1 MADVARPALPT
12 TAYRP
17 AAFDQILQRVVT
29 GIILLVVALYVLA
42 LFLATNWLQ
51 RPFIGAF
58 IEKADLFN
66 DIRSTGSDLFP
77 AFTTAI
83 KPRDRLLEVDGVPVP
98 NSRALA
104 AVLAQHQPG
113 DVVMVTVAREVVD
126 ADNRPTG
133 APDQV
138 LPPIPVTLTTFAP
151 GDVFTLFVVPYGLGL
166 VYLITGLW
174 VFWVRRGEM
183 AGRVFAL
190 FCAVAAAAMGLIFDL
205 WTTHVFTWAWTLAV
219 PAAGGALITLGLV
232 FPQEIQFVQKYPLT
246 RLASF
251 VPVFLL
257 AGYAWFTLYAPGVAP
272 RAYIDGWRYEYYY
285 MGGGILFFFGMM
297 IYRALLSPSP
307 QAREQSRLILF
318 GAVVGFSL
326 ILFWAIAPLLKV
338 AITFT
343 IVYLVP
349 LIAFPLAVGYAI
361 LRYRLLET
369 DVLLSQGLVYSI
381 IGILTVTAYGLILTG
396 LSLLAGPGV
405 RANSPLVM
413 GLMIFVLVALFNP
426 VRDWLQRIVDRA
438 FFRGSRGSAGQLE
451 KFGRT
456 LTSAAT
462 LDEIHRALADQIT
475 STIRPQHFYLFLFD
489 PANDDYAAFAEGQ
502 QPAPTDLRFAGNS
515 GLVATL
521 GRERAALYLAPEVPL
536 PSPLLGERVRL
547 AVLGSAIY
555 APLPGQAGLVGWLAV
570 GPKLSGEAFTREDLR
585 FIETLADQSA
595 LAVERATSISD
606 LQRRVKELNVLSQMS
621 QAVNFTITY
630 DDLLELIYAQTAKI
644 AEARNFY
651 IILKDERTLAF
662 VYAFY
667 VENDERLI
675 AQENRPWQVGRGLAT
690 EVARTGQPIRTD
702 DYPAECRRRN
712 VQPRGKLF
720 KAWMGVPLNT
730 GAETIGVMSVAST
743 DPNIQFN
750 DEQLKVFWAIADQA
764 ASAIVKARLFRQTEQ
779 RARQL
784 ASLNDVS
791 ASMASTLELD
801 PLLQRIV
808 QSSIGILQCEAG
820 SLFLTDDE
828 TGESVFRVTEGPAGQ
843 NLIGLRIAPGK
854 GFVGQAVESGQPII
868 VNDVQNDPRWFR
880 GTDQQTGFL
889 TRAMLVV
896 PLRRGDKRIGAIQVL
911 NKKDGT
917 GFSDEDQTL
926 LTAFAGQA
934 AVAIENARLFTQ
946 TDQLLAARVE
956 ELSVMQRIDRELNTA
971 LDVRRVM
978 NITLNWAMRN
988 TEASAGS
995 VGIIIEN
1002 LLSIVATQGY
1012 THNTGPLRA
1021 LNSGPLPL
1029 DTGLFAEVVRSGN
1042 VSLLRDVRS
1051 HPDAQR
1057 HPLRTETRTLLI
1069 LPIKRERDVV
1079 GLMNLESP
1087 DAEAFTDEQV
1097 QFVTRLVDH
1106 ASVAITNAR
1115 LYAEVQA
1122 ANLAKTEFV
1131 SFVAHELKNPM
1142 ASIKG
1147 YTSLLLGGAVG
1158 APNEMQTQFLDT
1170 IHRNVDRMATIVS
1183 DLNDITQLETGRVR
1197 LELKDVEFQTILEEV
1212 IRANRP
1218 LIDAKQQ
1225 KLEVDAPADLPLV
1238 WADHKRTVQ
1247 VFTNLVS
1254 NAYKYTPEGGT
1265 IRLKVERSVNRWDPR
1280 GSPEVLH
1287 VAVTDTGI
1295 GISPDDQK
1303 KLFQKYYRTQ
1313 EGKDMAPGTGL
1324 GLNIVKTLVEL
1335 QGGLIWFESVFRQ
1348 GSTFHFTL
1356 PLSADHVQQ
1365 SLASAK

>member
-1 MADVARPALPT
+1 MADVVRPALPA

-17 AAFDQILQRVVT
+17 ATFDQILQRVVT
-29 GIILLVVALYVLA
+29 GIVLLVSALYVLT
-42 LFLATNWLQ
+42 LFLANNWLQ

-66 DIRSTGSDLFP
+66 DVRSQGSDAFP
-77 AFTTAI
+77 AFKADI
-83 KPRDRLLEVDGVPVP
+83 EPRDHLLAVDGLPVP
-98 NSRALA
+98 NSLALA
-104 AVLAQHQPG
+104 RVLVQRQPG
-113 DVVMVTVAREVVD
+113 EGVTLTIAREVRD
-126 ADNRPTG
+126 EDGQRTG
-133 APDQV
+133 APDET
-138 LPPIPVTLTTFAP
+138 LTFPLTLTTFTP
-151 GDVFTLFVVPYGLGL
+151 SDLLTLFIAPYALGL
-166 VYLITGLW
+166 VYLIIGLW

-190 FCAVAAAAMGLIFDL
+190 FCAVAAAAIGLIFDL
-205 WTTHVFTWAWTLAV
+205 WTTHALTWAWTLAV
-219 PAAGGALITLGLV
+219 PATGGALITLGLV
-232 FPQEIQFVQKYPLT
+232 FPQEIRFVQKYPVV
-246 RLASF
+246 RLMSF

-257 AGYAWFTLYAPGVAP
+257 AGYAWFTLYAPGAAP
-272 RAYIDGWRYEYYY
+272 RAYIDAWRYEYYY

-297 IYRALLSPSP
+297 IYRAGFSPSP
-307 QAREQSRLILF
+307 QAREQSLYILA
-318 GAVVGFSL
+318 GAVAGFSL
-326 ILFWAIAPLLKV
+326 ILFWAVAPLFGLS
-338 AITFT
+338 ITFN
-343 IVYLVP
+343 IGFLLP
-349 LIAFPLAVGYAI
+349 LICFPVAVAYAI

-369 DVLLSQGLVYSI
+369 DVLLSQGLVYSLL
-381 IGILTVTAYGLILTG
+381 GVLTVVAYGLILTG
-396 LSLLAGPGV
+396 LGLIVGPGV
-405 RANSPLVM
+405 SADSPLVM

-426 VRDWLQRIVDRA
+426 VRDRLQRIVDQA

-462 LDEIHRALADQIT
+462 LDEIHRALADQLT
-475 STIRPQHFYLFLFD
+475 RLIRPQHFYLFLRD
-489 PANDDYAAFAEGQ
+489 PANDDFGAFAEGAQ
-502 QPAPTDLRFAGNS
+502 SPPTDLRFAANS

-521 GRERAALYLAPEVPL
+521 ARERAALYLAPEVPL
-536 PSPLLGERVRL
+536 PSTLLGERVRL

-570 GPKLSGEAFTREDLR
+570 GPKLSGEAFTRDDLR

-595 LAVERATSISD
+595 LAVERATSIND

-644 AEARNFY
+644 AEARHFY
-651 IILKDERTLAF
+651 ILLKDERTLSF

-667 VENDERLI
+667 VDNDERLP
-675 AQENRPWQVGRGLAT
+675 AQENKPWQVGRGLAT
-690 EVARTGQPIRTD
+690 EVARSGQPIRTD
-702 DYPAECRRRN
+702 DYTLECRRRN

-764 ASAIVKARLFRQTEQ
+764 ASAIVKARLFRQTEE

-801 PLLQRIV
+801 PLLKRIV
-808 QSSIGILQCEAG
+808 QSSIAILQCEAG

-917 GFSDEDQTL
+917 GYSEEDQAL

-946 TDQLLAARVE
+946 TDQLLTARVE

-988 TEASAGS
+988 TQASAGS

-1002 LLSIVATQGY
+1002 LLSIIATLGY
-1012 THNTGPLRA
+1012 ADNTGPLR
-1021 LNSGPLPL
+1021 SGGPLPL
-1029 DTGLFAEVVRSGN
+1029 DAGLFGEVVKSGN
-1042 VSLLRDVRS
+1042 VSLIRDVRA

-1057 HPLRTETRTLLI
+1057 HPLRADTRTLLI
-1069 LPIKRERDVV
+1069 LPIKREREVV
-1079 GLMNLESP
+1079 GLMNLESA
-1087 DAEAFTDEQV
+1087 DAETFNDEQV

-1115 LYAEVQA
+1115 LFAEVQA

-1197 LELKDVEFQTILEEV
+1197 LELKDVSFQTIMDEV
-1212 IRANRP
+1212 IRTNRP

-1225 KLEVDAPADLPLV
+1225 TLEVDAPADLPTV
-1238 WADHKRTVQ
+1238 WADQKRTVQ

-1265 IRLKVERSVNRWDPR
+1265 IKLKVERSVNQWDPR

-1287 VAVTDTGI
+1287 IAVTDTGI

-1335 QGGLIWFESVFRQ
+1335 QGGQIWFESVFRQ

-1356 PLSADHVQQ
+1356 PLSTNHDEN
-1365 SLASAK
+1365 

>member
-1 MADVARPALPT
+1 MADVARPAFPT

-17 AAFDQILQRVVT
+17 ATFDQILQRVVT
-29 GIILLVVALYVLA
+29 GIILFTIGLYVLA
-42 LFLATNWLQ
+42 LFLAYTWIQ

-66 DIRSTGSDLFP
+66 DIRSEGEGVFP
-77 AFTTAI
+77 AFAAGI
-83 KPRDRLLEVDGVPVP
+83 KPRDRLIAVDGTPVP
-98 NSRALA
+98 NSLALA
-104 AVLAQHQPG
+104 AVLAQHRPG
-113 DVVMVTVAREVVD
+113 DVVMLTVEREVRD
-126 ADNRPTG
+126 AESNLTG
-133 APDQV
+133 EPDIR
-138 LPPIPVTLTTFAP
+138 LAPIPVTLIPFAS
-151 GDVFTLFVVPYGLGL
+151 GDVFNLFVVPYVLGL
-166 VYLITGLW
+166 CYLITGLW

-183 AGRVFAL
+183 AGRIFAL
-190 FCAVAAAAMGLIFDL
+190 FCAVAASALGLIFDV
-205 WTTHVFTWAWTLAV
+205 WTTHVLTWAWSLAI
-219 PAAGGALITLGLV
+219 PATGGALITLGLV
-232 FPQEIQFVQKYPLT
+232 FPQEIRFVQKYPAM

-257 AGYAWFTLYAPGVAP
+257 AGNVWFALYAPGVAP

-285 MGGGILFFFGMM
+285 MGLGVLFFFGMM
-297 IYRALLSPSP
+297 IYRAGFSPSP
-307 QAREQSRLILF
+307 QAREQSQYILV
-318 GAVVGFSL
+318 GAIAGFSL
-326 ILFWAIAPLLKV
+326 LLIWSIAPLLGQS
-338 AITFT
+338 ITFN
-343 IVYLVP
+343 IGFLLP
-349 LIAFPLAVGYAI
+349 LILFPLAVAYAI

-381 IGILTVTAYGLILTG
+381 IGALTVTAYGLILTG
-396 LSLLAGPGV
+396 LGLIAGPGV
-405 RANSPLVM
+405 RADSPVAM
-413 GLMIFVLVALFNP
+413 GLMIFVLVVLFNP
-426 VRDWLQRIVDRA
+426 MRERLQRVVDRA
-438 FFRGSRGSAGQLE
+438 FFRGSHSTAAQLE

-456 LTSAAT
+456 LTSAAA
-462 LDEIHRALADQIT
+462 LDEIHRALTDEIIHT
-475 STIRPQHFYLFLFD
+475 LRPQHFYLFLRD
-489 PANDDYAAFAEGQ
+489 PANNDYGAFAEGNQ
-502 QPAPTDLRFAGNS
+502 SPPTDLRFAANS

-521 GRERAALYLAPEVPL
+521 AHERAALYLAPDVPL

-606 LQRRVKELNVLSQMS
+606 LQRRVKELDVLSQMS

-630 DDLLELIYAQTAKI
+630 DDLLELIFAQTAKI
-644 AEARNFY
+644 AEASTFY
-651 IILKDERTLAF
+651 IILKDERSLSF

-667 VENDERLI
+667 VENDERLT
-675 AQENRPWQVGRGLAT
+675 AQENKPWQVGRGLAT
-690 EVARTGQPIRTD
+690 EVVRTGQPIRAD
-702 DYPAECRRRN
+702 DYAAECRRRN
-712 VQPRGKLF
+712 VQPRGKPF

-730 GAETIGVMSVAST
+730 GSETIGVMCVAST
-743 DPNIQFN
+743 DPNVQFN
-750 DEQLKVFWAIADQA
+750 DEQVKVFWAIADQA
-764 ASAIVKARLFRQTEQ
+764 ASAIVKARLFRQTED

-784 ASLNDVS
+784 ASLNEVS

-808 QSSIGILQCEAG
+808 HSAIAILQCEAG

-880 GTDQQTGFL
+880 GTDQQSGFI

-917 GFSDEDQTL
+917 GYSEEDQAL

-946 TDQLLAARVE
+946 TDQLLAARVQ
-956 ELSVMQRIDRELNTA
+956 ELSVMQRIDRDLNTA
-971 LDVRRVM
+971 LDVRRVV

-1012 THNTGPLRA
+1012 ADNTGPLRHG
-1021 LNSGPLPL
+1021 GPLPL
-1029 DTGLFAEVVRSGN
+1029 DAGLFADVVKSGD
-1042 VSLLRDVRS
+1042 VSLLREVRT

-1057 HPLRTETRTLLI
+1057 HPLRADTRTLLI

-1087 DAEAFTDEQV
+1087 NAEAFNDEQV

-1158 APNEMQTQFLDT
+1158 APNEMQAQFLDT

-1197 LELKDVEFQTILEEV
+1197 LELKDVSFQSIMDEV
-1212 IRANRP
+1212 IRTNRP

-1225 KLEVDAPADLPLV
+1225 TLDVDSPADLPTV
-1238 WADHKRTVQ
+1238 WADQKRTVQ

-1265 IRLKVERSVNRWDPR
+1265 IKLKVEQSVNHWDPR
-1280 GSPEVLH
+1280 GAPEVLH
-1287 VAVTDTGI
+1287 IAVTDTGI

-1335 QGGLIWFESVFRQ
+1335 QGGQIWFESVFRQ

-1356 PLSADHVQQ
+1356 PLSTNNVDEPA
-1365 SLASAK
+1365 

>member
-1 MADVARPALPT
+1 MADVARPALP
-12 TAYRP
+12 AYRP
-17 AAFDQILQRVVT
+17 ATFDQILQRVVT
-29 GIILLVVALYVLA
+29 GIVLLVIGLYVLA
-42 LFLATNWLQ
+42 LFLANNWLQ

-58 IEKADLFN
+58 IEKADLVN
-66 DIRSTGSDLFP
+66 DIRSSGEDAFP
-77 AFTTAI
+77 AFRAGI
-83 KPRDRLLEVDGVPVP
+83 RARDQLLTVDGAPVP
-98 NSRALA
+98 NSLALA

-113 DVVMVTVAREVVD
+113 DVVQLTVMREIRD
-126 ADNRPTG
+126 AEGNLTG
-133 APDQV
+133 APDET
-138 LPPIPVTLTTFAP
+138 LTIPVTLTSFAT
-151 GDVFTLFVVPYGLGL
+151 GDLLTLFVAPYILGL
-166 VYLITGLW
+166 VYLIIGLW

-183 AGRVFAL
+183 AGRIFAL
-190 FCAVAAAAMGLIFDL
+190 FCAVAAAAIGLIFDL
-205 WTTHVFTWAWTLAV
+205 WTTHVLTWAWTLAI

-232 FPQEIQFVQKYPLT
+232 FPQEIRFVQKYPIV
-246 RLASF
+246 RLLSF

-272 RAYIDGWRYEYYY
+272 RAYIAGWGNEYLY
-285 MGGGILFFFGMM
+285 MGVGILAFLGMM
-297 IYRALLSPSP
+297 VYRAMFSPSP
-307 QAREQSRLILF
+307 QARDQSQLILI
-318 GAVVGFSL
+318 GAIFGFSPL
-326 ILFWAIAPLLKV
+326 LFWVV
-338 AITFT
+338 ANNVFSLSVAFN
-343 IVYLVP
+343 IVWVL
-349 LIAFPLAVGYAI
+349 FPLGIFPFFVAYAI

-381 IGILTVTAYGLILTG
+381 IGVLTVVAYGLILTG
-396 LSLLAGPGV
+396 LSLVAGPGV
-405 RANSPLVM
+405 RADNPLVM

-426 VRDWLQRIVDRA
+426 VRDRLQRVVDRA
-438 FFRGSRGSAGQLE
+438 FFRGSRSSVGQLE

-462 LDEIHRALADQIT
+462 LDEIHHALADQIT
-475 STIRPQHFYLFLFD
+475 HTIRPQHFYLFLRD
-489 PANDDYAAFAEGQ
+489 PANDDYGAFAEGN
-502 QPAPTDLRFAGNS
+502 QPAPTDLRFAANS
-515 GLVATL
+515 GLVVTL
-521 GRERAALYLAPEVPL
+521 ARERAALYLAPEVPL
-536 PSPLLGERVRL
+536 PSTLLSERVRL

-570 GPKLSGEAFTREDLR
+570 GPKLSGEAFTRNDLR

-644 AEARNFY
+644 AEARHFY
-651 IILKDERTLAF
+651 ILLKDERSLSF

-667 VENDERLI
+667 VENDERLP
-675 AQENRPWQVGRGLAT
+675 AQENKPWQVGRGLAT
-690 EVARTGQPIRTD
+690 EVARSGQPIRTD
-702 DYPAECRRRN
+702 DYTAECRRRN
-712 VQPRGKLF
+712 VQPRGKPF

-801 PLLQRIV
+801 PLLKRIV
-808 QSSIGILQCEAG
+808 QSSITILQCEAG

-828 TGESVFRVTEGPAGQ
+828 TGESVFRVTEGPVGQ

-917 GFSDEDQTL
+917 GFSDEDQAL

-978 NITLNWAMRN
+978 NITLSWAMRN
-988 TEASAGS
+988 TGASAGS

-1012 THNTGPLRA
+1012 SDNTGPLRA
-1021 LNSGPLPL
+1021 GGGGPLPL
-1029 DTGLFAEVVRSGN
+1029 DTGLFAEVVTSGN

-1051 HPDAQR
+1051 HPKAQR
-1057 HPLRTETRTLLI
+1057 QPVRSDTRTLLI
-1069 LPIKRERDVV
+1069 LPIKREREVA

-1087 DAEAFTDEQV
+1087 EAEAFNDEQV

-1197 LELKDVEFQTILEEV
+1197 LELKDVSFRAIMDEV
-1212 IRANRP
+1212 IRTNRP

-1225 KLEVDAPADLPLV
+1225 TLEVDAAADLPTV
-1238 WADHKRTVQ
+1238 WADQKRTVQ

-1265 IRLKVERSVNRWDPR
+1265 IKLKVERSVNQWDPR
-1280 GSPEVLH
+1280 GAPEVLH
-1287 VAVTDTGI
+1287 IAVTDTGI

-1335 QGGLIWFESVFRQ
+1335 QGGQIWFESVFRQ

-1356 PLSADHVQQ
+1356 PLSTNHVDQP
-1365 SLASAK
+1365 A

>member
-1 MADVARPALPT
+1 MADVARPALIAP
-12 TAYRP
+12 AYRP
-17 AAFDQILQRVVT
+17 TLFDQILQRIVT
-29 GIILLVVALYVLA
+29 GIVLLTIAFYVLV
-42 LFLATNWLQ
+42 LFLASAWLQ
-51 RPFIGAF
+51 RPFVGAF

-66 DIRSTGSDLFP
+66 DVRSQGADAFP
-77 AFTTAI
+77 AFQAGVQ
-83 KPRDRLLEVDGVPVP
+83 PRDHLLAVDGAPVS
-98 NSRALA
+98 NSAALA

-113 DVVMVTVAREVVD
+113 DVVTLTVAREVRD
-126 ADNRPTG
+126 AADE
-133 APDQV
+133 
-138 LPPIPVTLTTFAP
+138 TLTVSVALTR
-151 GDVFTLFVVPYGLGL
+151 FTTGNLLNLFVAPYVLGL
-166 VYLITGLW
+166 IYLIIGLW

-190 FCAVAAAAMGLIFDL
+190 FCAVAAAAMGMLFDL
-205 WTTHVFTWAWTLAV
+205 WTTHALTWAWTLAI
-219 PAAGGALITLGLV
+219 PAAGGALFTLSLV
-232 FPQEIQFVQKYPLT
+232 FPQEIRFVQRYPVV
-246 RLASF
+246 RLLFF

-257 AGYAWFTLYAPGVAP
+257 AGYAWYTLYAPGVPP
-272 RAYIDGWRYEYYY
+272 RAYIDAWRYEYYY
-285 MGGGILFFFGMM
+285 MGGGVVWFFGMM
-297 IYRALLSPSP
+297 TYRAGFSPSP
-307 QAREQSRLILF
+307 IAREQSRIILI
-318 GAVVGFSL
+318 GAVMGFSP
-326 ILFWAIAPLLKV
+326 ILFWVIGPLLGLSIPFSV
-338 AITFT
+338 TLF
-343 IVYLVP
+343 LLP
-349 LIAFPLAVGYAI
+349 LIFFPLAVAYAI

-369 DVLLSQGLVYSI
+369 DVLLSQGLVYII
-381 IGILTVTAYGLILTG
+381 IGLLTAAAYGLILTG
-396 LSLLAGPGV
+396 LGLIIGPGL
-405 RANSPLVM
+405 RASHPLAM

-426 VRDWLQRIVDRA
+426 VRDRLQGVVDRA
-438 FFRGSRGSAGQLE
+438 FFRGSRTSARQLE
-451 KFGRT
+451 QFGRV

-462 LDEIHRALADQIT
+462 LDEIHRALADQIQ
-475 STIRPQHFYLFLFD
+475 SALRPQHFYLFLRD
-489 PANDDYAAFAEGQ
+489 PANDDYGAFAEGN
-502 QPAPTDLRFAGNS
+502 QPPPTDLRFAANS
-515 GLVATL
+515 GLVMTL
-521 GRERAALYLAPEVPL
+521 ARERAALYLAPEVPL
-536 PSPLLGERVRL
+536 PSTLLSERVRL
-547 AVLGSAIY
+547 AVMGSAIY

-570 GPKLSGEAFTREDLR
+570 GPKLSGEAFTRDDLR

-621 QAVNFTITY
+621 QAVNFTLAY

-644 AEARNFY
+644 VEARNIY
-651 IILKDERTLAF
+651 VIMRDERTLSF
-662 VYAFY
+662 VYVFY
-667 VENDERLI
+667 VENDERLH
-675 AQENRPWQVGRGLAT
+675 AQENKPWQVGRGLAT
-690 EVARTGQPIRTD
+690 EVARTGQPIRAD
-702 DYPAECRRRN
+702 DYTLECRRRN
-712 VQPRGKLF
+712 VQPRGKPL

-743 DPNIQFN
+743 DPNVQFN

-764 ASAIVKARLFRQTEQ
+764 ASAIVKARLFRQTEE

-801 PLLQRIV
+801 PLLKRIV
-808 QSSIGILQCEAG
+808 QSSIAILQCEAG

-828 TGESVFRVTEGPAGQ
+828 TGESVFRVTEGPVGQ
-843 NLIGLRIAPGK
+843 NLLGLRIAPGK

-917 GFSDEDQTL
+917 GFSEEDQAL

-946 TDQLLAARVE
+946 TDQQLAARVE

-988 TEASAGS
+988 TLASAGF

-1002 LLSIVATQGY
+1002 MLSIVATQGY
-1012 THNTGPLRA
+1012 AENTGPFQ
-1021 LNSGPLPL
+1021 SGGPLPL
-1029 DTGLFAEVVRSGN
+1029 DTGLFGTVVASGN
-1042 VSLLRDVRS
+1042 ISLLREVRA

-1057 HPLRTETRTLLI
+1057 HPLRPETHTLLI
-1069 LPIKRERDVV
+1069 LPIKREREVV
-1079 GLMNLESP
+1079 GLMNLESAH
-1087 DAEAFTDEQV
+1087 AEAFNDEQV

-1170 IHRNVDRMATIVS
+1170 IHRNVDRMAIIVS

-1197 LELKDVEFQTILEEV
+1197 LELKDVAFQAILDEV
-1212 IRANRP
+1212 IRTNRP

-1225 KLEVDAPADLPLV
+1225 TLVVDAPADLPLV
-1238 WADHKRTVQ
+1238 WADHKRTAQ
-1247 VFTNLVS
+1247 IFTNLVS
-1254 NAYKYTPEGGT
+1254 NAYKYTPEGGQIT
-1265 IRLKVERSVNRWDPR
+1265 LKVERSANHWDAR

-1335 QGGLIWFESVFRQ
+1335 QGGQIWFESVSRQ

-1356 PLSADHVQQ
+1356 PLSTHRVEEPA
-1365 SLASAK
+1365 